1 MANFQLINDLLKR
14 RKITKKDFCNDIG
27 LTDTALRQLID
38 RNSTK
43 TEIIERIAHALN
55 VPVGFFFDEV
65 KDSTKTNAKNNIS
78 GNNFHGT
85 NNIQVDVNLAD
96 CKAELERLQVEN
108 EHLKAI
114 IEEKERTIQILL
126 TK

>member
-1 MANFQLINDLLKR
+1 MANFHIISELLDQ
-14 RKITKKDFCNDIG
+14 RKITKKDLCENVGISY
-27 LTDTALRQLID
+27 TALSDLLA

-43 TEIIERIAHALN
+43 TDIIEKIAKFFR
-55 VPVGFFFDEV
+55 VPVGQFFDEAP
-65 KDSTKTNAKNNIS
+65 SLSAKNNIS

-96 CKAELERLQVEN
+96 CKAELERLLVEN
-108 EHLKAI
+108 DHLRTI

-126 TK
+126 NK